1 MGAPLRPAIHY
12 AVKPPL
18 AVITLDRPERR
29 NAMNPEMV
37 AELTDSLQAAAADS
51 RCRAVLLRAE
61 GPAFC
66 SGMDLDSLRRMLGQP
81 FEANLEDSRRMATL
95 LDLVW
100 TLPKPVVAAVQGA
113 ALGGGCGLAA
123 VCDVTIAAHDAMLG
137 FPEVKIG
144 FVPAIVSVFL
154 VRLVGHAHA
163 RELLVTGRSLGAVE
177 AGQVG
182 LVNDVVPAT
191 EVDARA
197 RELAAQLAAGS
208 LQAVAAT
215 KRLLSEI
222 PRDELDRA
230 AVANAE
236 ARSTADCR
244 EGVQAFLEKRRPTWS

>member
-1 MGAPLRPAIHY
+1 MPTIEY
-12 AVKPPL
+12 VVQPPL
-18 AVITLDRPERR
+18 GIITLDRPKRR
-29 NAMNPEMV
+29 NALSAEMV
-37 AELTDSLQAAAADS
+37 TELTDALRSAAADS

-66 SGMDLDSLRRMLGQP
+66 AGMDLDSLRRMMEQP
-81 FEANLEDSRRMATL
+81 YETNLEDSRRMAAL

-113 ALGGGCGLAA
+113 ALGGGCGLAV
-123 VCDVTIAAHDAMLG
+123 VCDVAIAAPKATLG

-163 RELLVTGRSLGAVE
+163 RELLVTGRSLGA
-177 AGQVG
+177 ADAKQMG
-182 LVNDVVPAT
+182 LVNEVAAAG

-197 RELAAQLAAGS
+197 RDVAARLGAGS

-215 KRLLSEI
+215 KRLLGDI
-222 PRDELDRA
+222 PRDELERA
-230 AVANAE
+230 IVANAR

-244 EGVQAFLEKRRPTWS
+244 EGVQAFLDKRRPRWP